1 MQRRSEESD
10 ILMVWTSSNIGMQQ
24 QPTGDIIESFVLLTS
39 SKTFLA
45 NVFSEDCII
54 ILYLRTLI
62 YLNSICRCVS
72 CSLAA
77 HELEAIP
84 KPAQKTCQEGPPSS
98 IPVVEVS
105 LEGRFRKVQH
115 RAIEETDVQNE
126 GDEKARHREIEES
139 SVNRKV
145 RDPSLQSMP
154 LIVCGQVKCG
164 WEEGEAKSGEES
176 YHEPNHGA
184 LTKHLQ
190 VKSKCAFSWWPA
202 KMIGVGFTKGLALV
216 WIYLE
221 VFSFSLYHSS
231 LLERWWKGREKNYL
245 LSISRTGA
253 MPIQLHVTG
262 NETGKHEA
270 AEKKRKKKKP
280 RAAGDNH
287 WP

>member
-164 WEEGEAKSGEES
+164 
-176 YHEPNHGA
+176 
-184 LTKHLQ
+184 
-190 VKSKCAFSWWPA
+190 
-202 KMIGVGFTKGLALV
+202 
-216 WIYLE
+216 
-221 VFSFSLYHSS
+221 
-231 LLERWWKGREKNYL
+231 
-245 LSISRTGA
+245 
-253 MPIQLHVTG
+253 
-262 NETGKHEA
+262 
-270 AEKKRKKKKP
+270 
-280 RAAGDNH
+280 
-287 WP
+287 